1 MGGPVPD
8 APLALC
14 SMIGSLVADDGS
26 IAVDVH
32 LLAAGVRAAAPQR
45 VPRLLLELGLDAR
58 RLRREVGPDL
68 VVLAA
73 LGQDNG
79 SGNGTQDVNG
89 TLPADPADG
98 QGTAAVTE
106 SASALRVQ

>member
-1 MGGPVPD
+1 MRSHRLVTET
-8 APLALC
+8 C
-14 SMIGSLVADDGS
+14 S
-26 IAVDVH
+26 
-32 LLAAGVRAAAPQR
+32 
-45 VPRLLLELGLDAR
+45 PRYSR
-58 RLRREVGPDL
+58 FFHL